1 MAQEDNVSRPG
12 RAWRRPRVGRW
23 TIEQRSAWLLVAPA
37 LALVGLFTLYPLG
50 HALWTSFHISSPLLP
65 SSFVG
70 LGNYG
75 AVVASG
81 YFLKAFQVTT
91 GFTLVTVVL
100 TTVTALGAALVLR
113 EAFPGSRLLRPVVLL
128 PWAVPL
134 VVSGVLWRWIFNP
147 QWGALNAILYSAG
160 VIREYI
166 PWLSDPRLAFISVSI
181 AQSWSQVPL
190 ATIFL
195 LGALQAIPRSEY
207 EAAALD
213 GAGALHRFRHVTIP
227 NIRTILVLVALYQV
241 LMGLTAYDITYSM
254 TAGGPGTA
262 TTLISYFTWS
272 ESFKQLN
279 FGQGAALAVMIAV
292 VALVFIT
299 ALLRALP
306 RGALSQDQA

>member
-1 MAQEDNVSRPG
+1 MSLAENQPVPSAAP
-12 RAWRRPRVGRW
+12 RRRGTGRW
-23 TIEQRSAWLLVAPA
+23 RGEGRTAWFLIAPA
-37 LALVGLFTLYPLG
+37 LALVGLFTVYPLG
-50 HALWTSFHISSPLLP
+50 QALWTSFQISSPLLP
-65 SSFVG
+65 PAFVG
-70 LGNYG
+70 LQNYQEV
-75 AVVASG
+75 AASG

-100 TTVTALGAALVLR
+100 TSVTALGAASVLR
-113 EAFPGSRLLRPVVLL
+113 EAFPGSRLLRPVMLL

-134 VVSGVLWRWIFNP
+134 VVSGVMWRWIFNP

-160 VIREYI
+160 LIREYI
-166 PWLSDPRLAFISVSI
+166 PWLSDPGLAFVSVSI
-181 AQSWSQVPL
+181 AQSWSQLPL

-195 LGALQAIPRSEY
+195 LGALQAIPRAEY
-207 EAAALD
+207 EAAAID
-213 GAGALHRFRHVTIP
+213 GAGVLQRFRHVTIP

-292 VALVFIT
+292 VALVFIV
-299 ALLRALP
+299 AILRALP
-306 RGALSQDQA
+306 KGALSEEQA